1 MEWIAN
7 RVNTFIFFL
16 SIITHVVY
24 SQNTHFPAVV
34 EKLRKHDLP
43 YIFTENKSESFI
55 KKSNTDL
62 LHFLENKP
70 LNNDVLLNTDIINI
84 KHTICSHWNIDTSMV
99 HIFCVYN
106 SVENAA
112 SWANGVIVFNS
123 ALLEKMH
130 TYEDLF
136 FVLAHEMAHLKL
148 KTVFTFETRKSIIE
162 EYEQQ
167 ADELALQLMQS
178 LNLSTQS
185 IPEFLSYARYDMQ
198 QYFIENMLDKTIDMK
213 INCNKLNAKNENFLN
228 EERIKKAKKYISSVQ
243 QSKERRY
250 SNQQFMLAYTIG
262 NQYAG
267 SLENAEYI
275 YKQHNDILPLL
286 QVFERMLYLKKNQQ
300 FDYFKAKEPNAQ
312 LQCILD
318 QVSHR
323 TLQQIIS
330 KWLKKSEERLIIANE
345 QTLYYLALIYYYC
358 GNDVQALQQIEKY
371 RYKYAK
377 GLYIQRL
384 EACRTVIRSKR

>member
-7 RVNTFIFFL
+7 RVIPFIFFL
-16 SIITHVVY
+16 SITHIVY
-24 SQNTHFPAVV
+24 SQNTHFPAVI
-34 EKLRKHDLP
+34 EKSRKHDLP
-43 YIFTENKSESFI
+43 YFFTENKTESFI

-62 LHFLENKP
+62 LQFIESKP
-70 LNNDVLLNTDIINI
+70 LNNDALLNADILKI
-84 KHTICSHWNIDTSMV
+84 KHTICSQWNIDTSKV

-123 ALLEKMH
+123 ALLEKIH

-148 KTVFTFETRKSIIE
+148 KTVFTFETRRSIID

-185 IPEFLSYARYDMQ
+185 IPEFLSYAQYDMQ
-198 QYFIENMLDKTIDMK
+198 KYFIDNMLDKTIDMK
-213 INCNKLNAKNENFLN
+213 INCNKINAQNEILPV
-228 EERIKKAKKYISSVQ
+228 EERIKKVKTYSANTQKAQ
-243 QSKERRY
+243 ARTY
-250 SNQQFMLAYTIG
+250 SNQQFMLAYSIE
-262 NQYAG
+262 NKYAG

-300 FDYFKAKEPNAQ
+300 FEYFKTKETNVQ

-323 TLQQIIS
+323 TLQQIIG
-330 KWLKKSEERLIIANE
+330 KWLKKNEERLIIANE
-345 QTLYYLALIYYYC
+345 HTLYYLALIYYYC

-384 EACRTVIRSKR
+384 EAFRTVIRSKR